1 MPCVLRNRSTLRACS
16 SDTKLTRSGRPKAEL
31 VCLARQIGIT
41 DGRGPLTTLPKYDEM
56 VNQQDKLSSNN
67 T

>member
-41 DGRGPLTTLPKYDEM
+41 DGRGSYRRILVTSEVRRQRLE
-56 VNQQDKLSSNN
+56 LAI
-67 T
+67 